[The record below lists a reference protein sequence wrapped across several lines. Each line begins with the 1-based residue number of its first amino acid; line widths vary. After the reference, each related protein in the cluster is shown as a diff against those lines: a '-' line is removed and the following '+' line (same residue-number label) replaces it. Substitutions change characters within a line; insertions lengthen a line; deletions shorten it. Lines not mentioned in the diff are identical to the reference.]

1 MNINVAIDG
10 PSGAGKSTI
19 SKEVSKKLGF
29 IYVDTGALYR
39 SIALYVYNNKIDPDD
54 VVAVSKSL
62 SDISIRFDYIE
73 SEQHVF
79 LNDADVSS
87 DIRVHAISEYASK
100 VSAIKE
106 VRDYLLFMQRDIASK
121 NNIIMDG
128 RDIGTVVLP
137 DATLKIF
144 LTASAEVRAKRRF
157 DELCQKGQTVEFD
170 TVLNDIIERDKRDM
184 ERAVAPLKKADDAVL
199 VDTSDCSFDESV
211 EIICDLIKE
220 RIS

>member
-1 MNINVAIDG
+1 MFINVAIDG

-39 SIALYVYNNKIDPDD
+39 TIALYVFNNKIDPDD
-54 VVAVSKSL
+54 AVAVSRVL
-62 SDISIRFDYIE
+62 SDISIRFDYIDA
-73 SEQHVF
+73 EQHVF
-79 LNDADVSS
+79 LNDVDVSF

-106 VRDYLLFMQRDIASK
+106 VREFLLFMQRDIASK

-137 DATLKIF
+137 DARLKIF

-157 DELCQKGQTVEFD
+157 DELCQKGQSVDFA
-170 TVLNDIIERDKRDM
+170 TVLNDIIERDKRDT

-211 EIICDLIKE
+211 EIICNLIKE